1 MKILITG
8 ASGFIGTNLVE
19 NYVARGVEVLNFD
32 IDTPRTPP
40 HVAFWRKGDI
50 RDRNKLVCTVK
61 DFRPDRIINLAAA
74 TGAHRPTF
82 GGAKT
87 SAERSQL
94 HTNYADLGEDE
105 R

>member
-1 MKILITG
+1 MGFATLRS
-8 ASGFIGTNLVE
+8 ASSSASSSGE
-19 NYVARGVEVLNFD
+19 
-32 IDTPRTPP
+32 
-40 HVAFWRKGDI
+40 KGDI